1 MALTVNQDFITKNG
15 VIVLGTN
22 SVSSSTGQTGALQA
36 EGGAAVAKNLIVGGT
51 ATLGSDTHIYA
62 TLQVDGAGTFSNT
75 LSVASTTTLQDLTV
89 NGGLN
94 VAGGIQLTGALDFYG
109 TATFHNQL
117 IVTGTNAT
125 ILGGSLEVGGKVL
138 IDSTATATTAPDG
151 ALVIAGGEYIGG
163 NLIVNGTGASLGIIS
178 DNALYVVNGV
188 GIGDSL
194 TVSGRALF
202 KNAVTF
208 QGTATYVYST
218 NTYYTDN
225 IIEVH
230 VPKTGANSS
239 WTFDDGKD
247 IGIRFNYFN
256 TTDTNAALVLANDTK
271 FLEFYSAGAEGANT
285 FAGATYGTAKFG
297 KLQLVTGTLGD
308 GTTSTGDLTVTGAV
322 GIGDTLVVAQTSTF
336 LSNIAVSG
344 NASAGSL
351 TGQNFTLTNVVTFAD
366 STGTIQTT
374 TVGWNSN
381 SELLTGTITYSNTA
395 TNLDSGDANYIP
407 YQTAP
412 GQTTFLPPGNEGT
425 ILSIIRG
432 ALTWASA
439 SGSTVGFASTATN
452 LKDGT
457 TGSIPYQSAPGVTAF
472 DGTYF
477 NYSGAGTTASL
488 VTVYNLSATSTAVSS
503 TIPVNNSIYNAGGLY
518 SAKTIWTA
526 ADLFVGSSSAA
537 NFTGAG
543 ALHVT
548 GGGYFG
554 NNIYVANTGTGALTV
569 VGGASFGK
577 YITIQDSTNATS
589 GGAGALVLSNGGAY
603 INQDIYAG
611 GNLTASNASITNNL
625 TASSV
630 TATNAVISNTLNIGP
645 TYYSAGGYPS
655 AFYINQYGI
664 YNEAASNNQ
673 LFQLVTNVNT
683 VTGGILSGAS
693 VGGGGLWTAGGG
705 MQVYSAADLTFT
717 MGRSLHQGSYP
728 TGGTNPTGQN
738 ITFSNTGSV
747 YIGNQTPT
755 TGAGTGALKVNGG
768 TSINGNL
775 YVNNTAT
782 IGGDLY
788 VDGTIYIQG
797 VGLDTISST
806 TGTFR
811 DVNVT
816 GTVAALNLTVTGP
829 SNITTITGT
838 TGTFTNLNV
847 TSTITGNNARFTG
860 TLNVTGATTLGNIAG
875 ATATFTNLTVTGVTS
890 IGGISLSNATADN
903 LTVTNTLVVGNL
915 ITATNAVFTGTVIV
929 GGQTTISGQTT
940 INNTATING
949 PLLVT
954 NTLDSNAKNV
964 GSIVTYGGVGVGK
977 SIVAGGAITVGTT
990 LSGAG
995 NVVPAVYSN
1004 NVLLASYTSNT
1015 ITGSGTVNLDTYST
1029 DYRTARYTIQVVD
1042 GTNVH
1047 ITELTVFHDGTNVYL
1062 DEYGI
1067 STNHGELGVFSA
1079 TLVGT
1084 TITLT
1089 FKPTSAT
1096 SMTIKVVRFSILA

>member
-1 MALTVNQDFITKNG
+1 VALTVNQDFITKNG

-22 SVSSSTGQTGALQA
+22 SVSSSTGQVGSLQA

-51 ATLGSDTHIYA
+51 TTLGSDTHVYA

-89 NGGLN
+89 SGRLN

-109 TATFHNQL
+109 TATFRNQL

-125 ILGGSLEVGGKVL
+125 ILGGSLEVVGKVL

-163 NLIVNGTGASLGIIS
+163 NLIVNGAGTSLGTLA

-188 GIGDSL
+188 GIGDKL
-194 TVSGRALF
+194 TVAGEALF
-202 KNAVTF
+202 KDTVTF

-225 IIEVH
+225 ILELH
-230 VPKTGANSS
+230 VPESGAGTP
-239 WTFDDGKD
+239 WTFNDGKD

-256 TTDTNAALVLANDTK
+256 TTDTNAALILANDTK
-271 FLEFYSAGAEGANT
+271 FLEFYSSGAEDANT
-285 FAGATYGTAKFG
+285 FAGSTYGGVRFG
-297 KLQLVTGTLGD
+297 KLQLVTGTAGD
-308 GTTSTGDLTVTGAV
+308 GTTSTGDLTVAGAV
-322 GIGDTLVVAQTSTF
+322 GIGGTLVVAQTSTF
-336 LSNIAVSG
+336 LSNISVSG
-344 NASAGSL
+344 NASADSL
-351 TGQNFTLTNVVTFAD
+351 TGRNFTLTNVLTFAD
-366 STGTIQTT
+366 STGTLQTT

-381 SELLTGTITYSNTA
+381 SNLLIGAITYSNTA
-395 TNLDSGDANYIP
+395 TNIAGGNANYIP

-412 GQTTFLPPGNEGT
+412 GQTIFLPPGNEGT
-425 ILSIIRG
+425 ILSIIEG
-432 ALTWASA
+432 ALTWAA
-439 SGSTVGFASTATN
+439 AAGSTVGFASTATN
-452 LKDGT
+452 LKGGT
-457 TGSIPYQSAPGVTAF
+457 TGSIPYQSAPGITAF

-488 VTVYNLSATSTAVSS
+488 VTVYNLSATGTAVSS
-503 TIPVNNSIYNAGGLY
+503 IIPVNNSIYNAGGLY

-526 ADLFVGSSSAA
+526 ADLFVGDSSAA

-554 NNIYVANTGTGALTV
+554 NNLYVASTGTGALTV
-569 VGGASFGK
+569 IGGASFGK

-589 GGAGALVLSNGGAY
+589 GGAGALVISNGGAY
-603 INQDIYAG
+603 VNRDIYAG

-630 TATNAVISNTLNIGP
+630 TATNAFINTINIGP
-645 TYYSAGGYPS
+645 TYTVGSYTS

-664 YNEAASNNQ
+664 YNEAAANNQ
-673 LFQLVTNVNT
+673 IFQLATNIT
-683 VTGGILSGAS
+683 TSSGGTLVG
-693 VGGGGLWTAGGG
+693 GGGGLWTTGSG
-705 MQVYSAADLTFT
+705 MQVYSNADLTFR
-717 MGRSLHQGSYP
+717 MGSILHQGSYP
-728 TGGTNPTGQN
+728 TGGTNSTGQN

-755 TGAGTGALKVNGG
+755 TGLGTGALVVNGG
-768 TSINGNL
+768 TSVNGNL

-788 VDGTIYIQG
+788 VDGIIYIQG

-816 GTVAALNLTVTGP
+816 GTIAAFNLIVTGP
-829 SNITTITGT
+829 SNITTIIGT
-838 TGTFTNLNV
+838 TGTFTNLNI
-847 TSTITGNNARFTG
+847 TNTITATNAVFTG
-860 TLNVTGATTLGNIAG
+860 TLNVAG
-875 ATATFTNLTVTGVTS
+875 ASTIGNVVGSNATFTNLVVTGVTS
-890 IGGISLSNATADN
+890 IGGVSLSNATADN

-915 ITATNAVFTGTVIV
+915 ITSTNAVFTGTVVV
-929 GGQTTISGQTT
+929 GGQTI

-954 NTLDSNAKNV
+954 NTLDSTAKNN

-977 SIVAGGAITVGTT
+977 SIVAGGALTVGTI
-990 LSGAG
+990 LSTAG

-1015 ITGSGTVNLDTYST
+1015 ITGSSTVNLDTYST

-1047 ITELTVFHDGTNVYL
+1047 ITELTVFHDGTSVYL

-1067 STNHGELGVFSA
+1067 STNNGELGVFSA

-1089 FKPTSAT
+1089 FKPTGAT
-1096 SMTIKVVRFSILA
+1096 SMTIRVVRFSILA